1 MPEFTKRFPDWIPIK
16 SYLDRKGNMQPLF
29 REREIWWCSVGE
41 NVGMEISGKGA
52 FFRRPVLVLRK
63 LDAFTFIGA
72 PLTRTTRIGSW
83 YERIILRGRVNTV
96 IVGQARHFDYR
107 RMDKILG
114 TVASNDF
121 NRIRDSY
128 IKLFSENRSPA
139 SGEAGGR
146 GECQI

>member
-16 SYLDRKGNMQPLF
+16 SYLDRKGNMPPLF

-72 PLTRTTRIGSW
+72 PLTRTTRIGS
-83 YERIILRGRVNTV
+83 
-96 IVGQARHFDYR
+96 
-107 RMDKILG
+107 
-114 TVASNDF
+114 
-121 NRIRDSY
+121 
-128 IKLFSENRSPA
+128 
-139 SGEAGGR
+139 
-146 GECQI
+146 